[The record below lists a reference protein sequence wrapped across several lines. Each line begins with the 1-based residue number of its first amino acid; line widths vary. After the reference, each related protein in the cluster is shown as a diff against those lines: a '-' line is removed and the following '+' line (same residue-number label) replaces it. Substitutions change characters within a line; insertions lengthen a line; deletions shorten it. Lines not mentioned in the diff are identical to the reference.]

1 MAAVTDPGL
10 FGTRVHRPTAAQIT
24 AIRDLDNSPHSPV
37 KSDMIAFPTPLNA
50 ISFELASVSADS
62 SGYSVAWQIPH
73 GMTLEAV
80 DLGCTAAAGATG
92 TMDLEVST
100 NGTDY
105 SSVFLAAKD
114 VKTGAGKTARYLPE
128 ADSGATTRT
137 IAYTSTT
144 YLRVK
149 GTSGSG
155 GALSGGKGIIYY
167 RAL

>member
-10 FGTRVHRPTAAQIT
+10 FGTRVHRPTATQIA

-37 KSDMIAFPTPLNA
+37 KSDMIAFPTPL
-50 ISFELASVSADS
+50 SVVSLEAPTAG
-62 SGYSVAWQIPH
+62 SGETKYSVAWQIPH

-80 DLGCTAAAGATG
+80 DLGCVSAGDATS

-105 SSVFLAAKD
+105 SSVFAAAKD

-144 YLRVK
+144 YLRAKAVN
-149 GTSGSG
+149 GSG
-155 GALSGGKGIIYY
+155 GSIVGPKCIIYY